1 MLLLKA
7 LHQLTKD
14 ESIKRNI
21 ERYLNFSDTDKSK
34 LRLKPIEKDKEALEY
49 VMNKDYREFMGHSNI
64 TDNYRF
70 LLTESKK
77 VLQGGGISVEAI
89 LNALERLQIAVISL
103 EQNKGD
109 EPQMVFERINATG
122 LHLKGLDLI
131 RNFLMMQ
138 YPPEEQE
145 RLFKE
150 FWAKI
155 EEILDDEKIVE
166 AFVIIYLRIYYGT
179 NFKEKNE
186 DEIYIR
192 FKQLRKDEFEDDSE
206 KILLDM
212 IKFARIYKIITN
224 ENTPWQYETSNSK
237 EKRVLRDKIKLI
249 NDLQFGTAFPF
260 LMQLIDDVQNDR
272 LDFENFNE
280 ILNLLISFYVRRT
293 VCSLQTNALAKML
306 YPAYKKIKD
315 NLNADNFASYLGQ
328 KSGNEIFPN
337 NVMLLRNLETM
348 DMYKSKKV
356 TSLILYEIEKLTN
369 KEIPDY
375 QSLNIEHF
383 YPQTP
388 TEEWRKML
396 GDEEAANL
404 EQNYLHIIGNLTLI
418 NKDLNPKISNKS
430 FELKVKMY
438 EDYGSLHL
446 NRHFG
451 NCDKW
456 GIDEIKARTNK
467 LFEQFLQIE
476 IFKDLKDEFR
486 RTKESITLESNWRN
500 LKPQI
505 ISFPNGDVE
514 KISKI
519 TDLARLIIKY
529 LINNH
534 PQELD
539 EALKQ
544 GLSCIHFGETQ
555 KIPGFMIEDF
565 QDFTFVSNGAA
576 ESIRSNVKK
585 LVEACGLDANEFQIV

>member
-1 MLLLKA
+1 MRA
-7 LHQLTKD
+7 
-14 ESIKRNI
+14 
-21 ERYLNFSDTDKSK
+21 
-34 LRLKPIEKDKEALEY
+34 
-49 VMNKDYREFMGHSNI
+49 
-64 TDNYRF
+64 
-70 LLTESKK
+70 KK
-77 VLQGGGISVEAI
+77 HCRGGGIVVGAI
-89 LNALERLQIAVISL
+89 LNALERLQIAVICL

-138 YPPEEQE
+138 YPPKEQE
-145 RLFKE
+145 RIFKE

-155 EEILDDEKIVE
+155 EESFDDENTIQAFIIV
-166 AFVIIYLRIYYGT
+166 YLRIYYGT

-186 DEIYIR
+186 DEIYAR

-212 IKFARIYKIITN
+212 IKFARIYKLITD

-260 LMQLIDDVQNDR
+260 LMQLIDDVQNAR

-293 VCSLQTNALAKML
+293 ACSLPTHALAKML
-306 YPAYKKIKD
+306 YPAYKKIKN
-315 NLNADNFASYLGQ
+315 NLNATNFASYLGQ

-337 NVMLLRNLETM
+337 NAMLLRNIETM

-356 TSLILYEIEKLTN
+356 TSLLLYEIEKLTN
-369 KEIPDY
+369 KEIPEY
-375 QSLNIEHF
+375 QNLNIEHF

-388 TEEWRKML
+388 TEKWRQML
-396 GDEEAANL
+396 GDEAVNL
-404 EQNYLHIIGNLTLI
+404 EQNYLHTIGNLTLT
-418 NKDLNPKISNKS
+418 NKNLNAKISNKS
-430 FELKVKMY
+430 FEDKIKMY
-438 EDYGSLHL
+438 EDNGALHL
-446 NRHFG
+446 NRYFS

-456 GIDEIKARTNK
+456 GIDEIKARTEK
-467 LFEQFLQIE
+467 LFTQFSQIE
-476 IFKDLKDEFR
+476 IFKDLEDEFR
-486 RTKESITLESNWRN
+486 HTKERITLESDWHY
-500 LKPQI
+500 LKPQM

-514 KISKI
+514 EVTSVQ
-519 TDLARLIIKY
+519 DLARKIISY
-529 LINNH
+529 LIQNH

-544 GLSCIHFGETQ
+544 GLPCIHFKEVQ
-555 KIPGFMIEDF
+555 KRDNWMVANFK
-565 QDFTFVSNGAA
+565 DFTFASHANA
-576 ESIRSNVKK
+576 ERIRSNVKK
-585 LVEACGLDANEFQIV
+585 LVEACGLNASEFQII